1 MKNLKE
7 LFFRYKEQILYL
19 IFGGFTTVVNIA
31 VYGFCTRI
39 FHANEYFANFLA
51 WAIAVFFA
59 YVTNKLWVF
68 ESKSSDM
75 KTLTREILSFVSARV
90 VTLGLDMAVMYAGIQ
105 LLHINDLIVKVCSN
119 VLVVLANYIFSKFF
133 IFKKTK

>member
-1 MKNLKE
+1 MKTLKE
-7 LFFRYKEQILYL
+7 YFFRYKEQILYL

-31 VYGFCTRI
+31 VYGICTRL
-39 FHANEYFANFLA
+39 FHTNEYFANFLA
-51 WAIAVFFA
+51 WAVAVFFA
-59 YVTNKLWVF
+59 YITNKIWVF
-68 ESKSSDM
+68 ESKSNDL
-75 KTLTREILSFVSARV
+75 KTLSREILSFVSARI
-90 VTLGLDMAVMYAGIQ
+90 VTLGLDMGVMYAGIQ

>member
-1 MKNLKE
+1 
-7 LFFRYKEQILYL
+7 
-19 IFGGFTTVVNIA
+19 
-31 VYGFCTRI
+31 
-39 FHANEYFANFLA
+39 
-51 WAIAVFFA
+51 
-59 YVTNKLWVF
+59 
-68 ESKSSDM
+68 M

-133 IFKKTK
+133 IFKKSK